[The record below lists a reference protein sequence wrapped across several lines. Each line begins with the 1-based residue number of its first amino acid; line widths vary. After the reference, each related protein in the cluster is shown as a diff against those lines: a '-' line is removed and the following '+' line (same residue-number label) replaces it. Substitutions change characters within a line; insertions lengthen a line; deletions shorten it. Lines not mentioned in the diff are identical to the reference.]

1 MVIQTLKKKVSEQR
15 STELSQTE
23 QNFGVE
29 GKRLK
34 KTPVEMLQH
43 GMFLGTSGYLGI
55 DYLMKRIATMG
66 FGFVRACMPVC
77 LCACVCMFGT

>member
-1 MVIQTLKKKVSEQR
+1 MVIQTLKKKVSYQR

-23 QNFGVE
+23 QDFGVE

-55 DYLMKRIATMG
+55 DYPMKRIATVG
-66 FGFVRACMPVC
+66 FGFVRACLP
-77 LCACVCMFGT
+77 ACMRVYVWYLGN